1 MVGKRES
8 RMEVVF
14 GLSGALFMAIMLPLT
29 AIVSP
34 GYNPLVHTV
43 SALGL
48 MEAKSLFSI
57 AFVVTG
63 SLLIPFFIYLEREL
77 VDINE
82 NLRRVATGVAIFANM
97 CIALVGILPDE
108 SYVSAA
114 AFAAFVVFHGFVAAV
129 AFIGCSIYIV
139 LYSYLMY
146 LVPKSSMYKGPA
158 FKKYLAY
165 FGFLIGFMLIIF
177 LVSSIVIIIPLI
189 EWILALMILIWIII
203 TAIQCISYK
212 FFDLPGMYYKKEQ
225 YPEALE
231 LFEDA
236 LQILDNLGIKH
247 DPIKKTLKENVNFL
261 RDEIEKENNNS
272 ES

>member
-1 MVGKRES
+1 MVRKRES
-8 RMEVVF
+8 RMEVLF

-29 AIVSP
+29 AIVTP
-34 GYNPLVHTV
+34 GYSPLEYTV
-43 SALGL
+43 SALGT
-48 MEAKSLFSI
+48 MAAKSLFSI

-63 SLLIPFFIYLEREL
+63 SLLIPFYIYLEREL
-77 VDINE
+77 VNIND
-82 NLRRVATGVAIFANM
+82 NLRRIATGLAIFTNM

-114 AFAAFVVFHGFVAAV
+114 AYATFVTFHGFVSLI
-129 AFIGCSIYIV
+129 AFAGSSIYIV

-165 FGFLIGFMLIIF
+165 YGFFIGFILIVF
-177 LVSSIVIIIPLI
+177 LVSIIVSIIPLI
-189 EWILALMILIWIII
+189 EWILAISILIWIII
-203 TAIQCISYK
+203 TALQCISYR
-212 FFDLPGMYYKKEQ
+212 FFDLPGMYYKKDQ
-225 YPEALE
+225 YPEALD

-247 DPIKKTLKENVNFL
+247 DPIKKTLKENIDFL
-261 RDEIEKENNNS
+261 KNEVEKESNNTD
-272 ES
+272 

>member
-1 MVGKRES
+1 MVRKRES
-8 RMEVVF
+8 RMEVLF
-14 GLSGALFMAIMLPLT
+14 GLSGALFMAIMLPLMV
-29 AIVSP
+29 IVTP
-34 GYNPLVHTV
+34 GYTPLEYTV
-43 SALGL
+43 STLGL
-48 MEAKSLFSI
+48 MEAKTLFSI

-77 VDINE
+77 VNINE
-82 NLRRVATGVAIFANM
+82 NIRRIATGVAIFMNM
-97 CIALVGILPDE
+97 CIALVGIIPDE
-108 SYVSAA
+108 TYV
-114 AFAAFVVFHGFVAAV
+114 AAFVAFHTFVAST
-129 AFIGCSIYIV
+129 AFIGSSIYIV

-165 FGFLIGFMLIIF
+165 YGFFIGLVLIIF
-177 LVSSIVIIIPLI
+177 LVSLVSSLVSIIPLI
-189 EWILALMILIWIII
+189 EWILTIMILIWIII
-203 TAIQCISYK
+203 TAAQCISYK
-212 FFDLPGMYYKKEQ
+212 FFDLPGMYYKKDQ

-247 DPIKKTLKENVNFL
+247 DPIKKTLKENINFL
-261 RDEIEKENNNS
+261 RNEIEKESNNS